1 MNISH
6 NHAVETDVPQ
16 ESELPLATGA
26 VIRKDRGR
34 YLIQANDRVV
44 PCAISTMLRKRLIYP
59 TRDPASLGHFEVQ
72 RVGDIRDVDPV
83 AIGDNVAFVDA
94 GDGTGLIKAVLPRRN
109 QISRLAAGLIPLE
122 QVLVANVDQMVAV
135 FAAAR
140 PKPKWH
146 LLDRYLVTAEAAGVP
161 ALICITKMDLVGKP
175 QDAARRNARQNAA
188 HSDVHGLD
196 AAVRLYR
203 GLGYGVVLTSA
214 EDGRGIDEAR
224 AILKDRVSILIGK
237 SGVGKTS
244 LLNALE
250 PGLGLRVRAVGT
262 GSVGKGRHT
271 TTHLELVPL
280 SGGGGVVDT
289 PGMRELALWR
299 ARPEELPWFFP
310 EFHPFLGECKYGA
323 SCVHDSEPGCAI
335 KQAVDNGNVSEPRYQ
350 SYLKLLKEISR

>member
-6 NHAVETDVPQ
+6 NYVVETDVPHDV
-16 ESELPLATGA
+16 EPPLVTGA

-34 YLIQANDRVV
+34 YLIRANDRVV
-44 PCAISTMLRKRLIYP
+44 PCAISAMLRKRLIYP
-59 TRDPASLGHFEVQ
+59 TRDPTSLGHFEVQ
-72 RVGDIRDVDPV
+72 RVGDIKAIDPV

-94 GDGTGLIKAVLPRRN
+94 GDGTGLIKEVLPRKN

-135 FAAAR
+135 FAAAK

-161 ALICITKMDLVGKP
+161 ALICITKLDLVRAP
-175 QDAARRNARQNAA
+175 RSDAPR
-188 HSDVHGLD
+188 SDRHGLD
-196 AAVRLYR
+196 AAIRRYR
-203 GLGYGVVLTSA
+203 ALGYGVVLTSS
-214 EDGRGIDEAR
+214 EDGRGIDEVR
-224 AILKDRVSILIGK
+224 AMFKDRVSILMGK
-237 SGVGKTS
+237 SGVGKSS

-271 TTHLELVPL
+271 TTHLEMVPL

-299 ARPEELPWFFP
+299 TRPGELPWFFP
-310 EFHPFLGECKYGA
+310 EFHPFLGECKYDA
-323 SCVHDSEPGCAI
+323 SCVHDSEPGCTI
-335 KQAVDNGNVSEPRYQ
+335 KQAVDNGDVSEPRYE
-350 SYLKLLKEISR
+350 SYLKLLKEML